1 MKPEKMK
8 VAVLAG
14 GVSGER
20 EISQRSG
27 AAVAKALRSM
37 GVRLVEVDVKSRQ
50 VEVPAGTD
58 ICFLCLHGSYGE
70 DGTLQAE
77 LDALGM
83 GYTGSGAVASAL
95 AFDKLRA
102 KEVMAE
108 AGIPLAE
115 GVAWTKEN
123 DWLPP
128 YVLKPVS
135 DGSSLGVHL
144 VRTEE
149 EAKKARKAAGQWKG
163 PMMIE
168 RLVEGA
174 ELTVGIVGKQAL
186 PVVEVRPTQ
195 GFYDYRNKYTAGST
209 KYLCPAPLAK
219 EKALELQ
226 ELAKKAHVALGCEI
240 LSRVDFLVDP
250 EGKAVVLEVNTI
262 PGMTDLSLLPRAGQA
277 AGIDFGNL
285 CLKILEFSWARNQ
298 KGVLA

>member
-77 LDALGM
+77 LDSMGM

-115 GVAWTKEN
+115 GMAWTKEN

-135 DGSSLGVHL
+135 EGSSLGVHL

-195 GFYDYRNKYTAGST
+195 GFYDYRYLTGPEPCSAVLLEGSHADTENDYEVLVYYHPPAGMAYDRLVGYT
-209 KYLCPAPLAK
+209 K
-219 EKALELQ
+219 
-226 ELAKKAHVALGCEI
+226 
-240 LSRVDFLVDP
+240 
-250 EGKAVVLEVNTI
+250 VNS
-262 PGMTDLSLLPRAGQA
+262 MGQR
-277 AGIDFGNL
+277 G
-285 CLKILEFSWARNQ
+285 R
-298 KGVLA
+298 

>member
-149 EAKKARKAAGQWKG
+149 EAKKACKAAGQWKG

-226 ELAKKAHVALGCEI
+226 ELAKKAHEALGCEI
-240 LSRVDFLVDP
+240 LSRVDFLVDA

-285 CLKILEFSWARNQ
+285 CLKILEFSWARNR
-298 KGVLA
+298 KGVLT

>member
-77 LDALGM
+77 LDAMGM
-83 GYTGSGAVASAL
+83 GYTGSGAMASAL

-108 AGIPLAE
+108 ALEQGGTSFDSLYVNVNGESGYFDRRLNAYGRE
-115 GVAWTKEN
+115 GEPCPRCGT
-123 DWLPP
+123 PIRR
-128 YVLKPVS
+128 
-135 DGSSLGVHL
+135 SSFMN
-144 VRTEE
+144 RSSFWCP
-149 EAKKARKAAGQWKG
+149 RCQ
-163 PMMIE
+163 
-168 RLVEGA
+168 
-174 ELTVGIVGKQAL
+174 
-186 PVVEVRPTQ
+186 
-195 GFYDYRNKYTAGST
+195 
-209 KYLCPAPLAK
+209 PAPRARAK
-219 EKALELQ
+219 RP
-226 ELAKKAHVALGCEI
+226 
-240 LSRVDFLVDP
+240 SRD
-250 EGKAVVLEVNTI
+250 G
-262 PGMTDLSLLPRAGQA
+262 
-277 AGIDFGNL
+277 
-285 CLKILEFSWARNQ
+285 
-298 KGVLA
+298 

>member
-1 MKPEKMK
+1 
-8 VAVLAG
+8 
-14 GVSGER
+14 
-20 EISQRSG
+20 
-27 AAVAKALRSM
+27 M

-77 LDALGM
+77 LDAMGM

-102 KEVMAE
+102 KEVMGA

-115 GVAWTKEN
+115 GMGWTKEN

-149 EAKKARKAAGQWKG
+149 EVKKARKAAGQWKG

-226 ELAKKAHVALGCEI
+226 ELAKKAHEALGCEI
-240 LSRVDFLVDP
+240 LSRVDFLVDA

-298 KGVLA
+298 RGVFA